1 MRTAT
6 EVQREAGQPPGVAHQ
21 PVGRHYG
28 QGVGLGVGIHPDD
41 EIKALCDAKDTVET
55 DEAKAE
61 MSPPAI
67 CLSRSSCRR
76 RVNTD
81 CKCGWWLAWGWLAG
95 SVLVPATG
103 MCVTRKLTDPRS
115 RGVFRGMCPHVLVV
129 GTGAGP
135 GLVAV
140 A

>member
-41 EIKALCDAKDTVET
+41 EIKAVSDAKNTVET

-76 RVNTD
+76 RVTLTVSVGG
-81 CKCGWWLAWGWLAG
+81 GW
-95 SVLVPATG
+95 P
-103 MCVTRKLTDPRS
+103 
-115 RGVFRGMCPHVLVV
+115 
-129 GTGAGP
+129 GAGWQDRCWSRLRGCACLLYTSP
-135 GLVAV
+135 SP
-140 A
+140 